1 MLACIKAQGTCSDI
15 DDPLHLYRAYKNLR
29 RSKWLNQPNRF
40 AYNRSAPQTEIRA
53 AEYRFRHMEER
64 VRDLKQRVDAVEN
77 AEKEHEVSTMRSEE
91 EVHSR
96 LQEQGAHQK
105 EARAARHVQSTTATA
120 ALNEMLRGRRYRS
133 TCPAP

>member
-1 MLACIKAQGTCSDI
+1 MLACIKAQGACSDI
-15 DDPLHLYRAYKNLR
+15 DDPLHLYRTYKNLR

-40 AYNRSAPQTEIRA
+40 AYNRSAPQTEIQA

-77 AEKEHEVSTMRSEE
+77 AEKEHEVSTTRSED

-96 LQEQGAHQK
+96 LQEQ
-105 EARAARHVQSTTATA
+105 S
-120 ALNEMLRGRRYRS
+120 AL
-133 TCPAP
+133 